1 MSKNKYNRYT
11 WDLDNYDDKY
21 LLSSTKDIRN
31 QITNLDTR
39 ISTNQTNINTINA
52 NVINLD
58 TRVSTNQSNIN
69 TINSYVTNLDT
80 RVSTNQSN
88 INDLDTRVS
97 TNETNITNLNN
108 KLWLTV
114 TFKVKDENDIIKTL
128 EFTDWILQK
137 IN

>member
-11 WDLDNYDDKY
+11 WDLDNYDDKD

-31 QITNLDTR
+31 E
-39 ISTNQTNINTINA
+39 IN
-52 NVINLD
+52 NLD

-114 TFKVKDENDIIKTL
+114 TFKVKNENDVIKTL
-128 EFTDWILQK
+128 EFIDWILQT